1 MGGMGWEGGPGW
13 AVSLQPPHSQGIL
26 SLSFSNS
33 TIWGLKKEQV
43 WCLPPF
49 LGRFSSH
56 KFFPQKIFFFLI
68 PDKILFFFHQ
78 MFSLSDMDGLLQEH
92 VSLLRILFRVLSLLS
107 LSVPLTQAALFRKVV
122 SQCVSHTSHIVLC
135 PGQSDH
141 LSWKYIIHST
151 IMEDLGGNQRR
162 DSKIYTLIHC
172 MKTCKSHSKY

>member
-1 MGGMGWEGGPGW
+1 MGGLPAASPLPGDPI
-13 AVSLQPPHSQGIL
+13 ALLLQQHHLGAKKGTGLVPSSFFREILLAQIFPP
-26 SLSFSNS
+26 
-33 TIWGLKKEQV
+33 KD
-43 WCLPPF
+43 
-49 LGRFSSH
+49 
-56 KFFPQKIFFFLI
+56 FFFLI

-107 LSVPLTQAALFRKVV
+107 LSVPLTQAVLFRKVV

-151 IMEDLGGNQRR
+151 IMEDLGGNQRL